1 MLYNNSITTK
11 GDNKLNRSIRITFNS
26 PVILWFAII
35 SFIVLIAGIF
45 TSGASTQA
53 YFMTYHSSL
62 ASPWTY
68 VRFFTHV
75 LGHVGWEHYLSN
87 MMYLLLLGPLLEEKY
102 GSRRIIFV
110 ILITALATS
119 LANYFLFPR
128 VALCGAS
135 GVCFAFILLASFT
148 GFRERTI
155 PLTFILVA
163 VIYLGQQVY
172 QGIFIE
178 DNISNMAHIV
188 GGLVGS
194 IAGYVLNRR

>member
-1 MLYNNSITTK
+1 MLYNNGITTK

-45 TSGASTQA
+45 TGGASTQA

-119 LANYFLFPR
+119 LANYFLFPS

-163 VIYLGQQVY
+163 IIYFGQQVY

>member
-1 MLYNNSITTK
+1 VLYNNSITTK

-45 TSGASTQA
+45 TGGASTQA

-119 LANYFLFPR
+119 LANYFLFPS

-163 VIYLGQQVY
+163 IIYLGQQVY